1 MHSTRKIAQ
10 ALLEIGAVGFRF
22 DNPITFVSGILS
34 PVYVDNRKLPY
45 YPDQWQL
52 VLQGMQALLKQLS
65 VQPEIIAGIESAGIP
80 HSAALGLQT
89 QTPSVFIR
97 KKPKDHGTKSR
108 IEGGEVANK
117 QVLLIEDM
125 VTTGGSSLRGVE
137 ALREAGAIV
146 KDCLVITSYGFA
158 ESEQAF
164 AQAEVTLHV
173 LCPFAEVLQV
183 AEEQG
188 AISDRQAAEVQA
200 WMSNPRDWKG

>member
-1 MHSTRKIAQ
+1 MHTTRDIAQ

-45 YPDQWQL
+45 YPDQWQA
-52 VLQGMQALLKQLS
+52 VLQGMQSQFKQLS
-65 VQPEIIAGIESAGIP
+65 VQPEVIAGIETAGIP

-89 QTPSVFIR
+89 KTPSVFIR

-117 QVLLIEDM
+117 HVLLIEDM

-137 ALREAGAIV
+137 ALCEAGAIV
-146 KDCLVITSYGFA
+146 QDCLVITSYEFE
-158 ESEQAF
+158 ESKQTFEQAN
-164 AQAEVTLHV
+164 VVLHV
-173 LCPFAEVLQV
+173 LCPFAVVLQV
-183 AEEQG
+183 AEDQG
-188 AISDRQAAEVQA
+188 VISKTQALEVQV
-200 WMSNPRDWKG
+200 WMSNPRKWKG